1 MATAQ
6 TEPTTDR
13 RAYPRVRAEAPLFL
27 RSMTR
32 SAGLREGALEGRLI
46 DASRGGVAFAS
57 TRPVRPGDIIEVRID
72 TPAGDPCL
80 TGVYAR
86 IVATRPHPEHDLIV
100 QCQFTDPLESDSW
113 LANLRHPAAD

>member
-1 MATAQ
+1 MAQ
-6 TEPTTDR
+6 TEQRTER

-86 IVATRPHPEHDLIV
+86 IVGTRPHPDHDLIV
-100 QCQFTDPLESDSW
+100 QCQFTDPLQSDSW
-113 LANLRHPAAD
+113 LAHLRHPAAD

>member
-1 MATAQ
+1 MSAAM
-6 TEPTTDR
+6 EERTDR
-13 RAYPRVRAEAPLFL
+13 RAYPRVRAEAPLSL

-32 SAGLREGALEGRLI
+32 SQGLQDGAVEGRLL

-57 TRPVRPGDIIEVRID
+57 SQPVRPGDIIEVRID

>member
-1 MATAQ
+1 MSTAA
-6 TEPTTDR
+6 EERTDR

-32 SAGLREGALEGRLI
+32 SAGLKAGPLEGRLI

-57 TRPVRPGDIIEVRID
+57 SEPVRPGDIIEVRID

-86 IVATRPHPEHDLIV
+86 IVATRPHPEHDQIV
-100 QCQFTDPLESDSW
+100 QCEFTDPLASDSW